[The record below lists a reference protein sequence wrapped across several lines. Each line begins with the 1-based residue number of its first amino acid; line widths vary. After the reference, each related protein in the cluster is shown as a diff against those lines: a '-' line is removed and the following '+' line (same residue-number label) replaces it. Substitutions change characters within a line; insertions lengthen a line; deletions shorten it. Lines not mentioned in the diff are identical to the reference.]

1 MLAITDNLKF
11 QTVINR
17 FVSFALIKKDF
28 PMNEGRKTDH
38 RAKWEDDN
46 MAAEE
51 QTALIDVTNINEKVY
66 NFIKANIINYDYPPG
81 YNLNLNQLSELL
93 GVSPTPIKDALFR
106 LAGEGLVEIAPRKG
120 TYVKDVT
127 LEDIHEILQVRIILE
142 TAAVEAI
149 AASLTDEQLLRFEEL
164 LRQMIAVRVG
174 ENDVA
179 SYKAY
184 MERDSEFHVLFF
196 QIMGNQR
203 LLNIY
208 RNLNAHIQIVRFRL
222 LDRRGKKNV
231 TTDQEHAVILEALR
245 ERNPAKA
252 KEAVRRHLLSL
263 DSAFTVL
270 RSQLA
275 IEKAGSGSE
284 GT

>member
-1 MLAITDNLKF
+1 MT
-11 QTVINR
+11 Q
-17 FVSFALIKKDF
+17 
-28 PMNEGRKTDH
+28 
-38 RAKWEDDN
+38 

-51 QTALIDVTNINEKVY
+51 QSTLIDVTNINEKVY
-66 NFIKANIINYDYPPG
+66 NFIKTNIISYNYPPG

-127 LEDIHEILQVRIILE
+127 LEDIHEILQARIILE

-149 AASLTDEQLLRFEEL
+149 TASLTDEQISRFEEL
-164 LRQMIAVRVG
+164 FRQMITVRVG
-174 ENDVA
+174 ENDEA

-184 MERDSEFHVLFF
+184 MERDSEFHLLFF

-203 LLNIY
+203 LLSIY

-222 LDRRGKKNV
+222 LDRRGKNV

-263 DSAFTVL
+263 DSALTVL
-270 RSQLA
+270 RSQHA
-275 IEKAGSGSE
+275 GEQAGSGSK

>member
-1 MLAITDNLKF
+1 
-11 QTVINR
+11 
-17 FVSFALIKKDF
+17 
-28 PMNEGRKTDH
+28 
-38 RAKWEDDN
+38 
-46 MAAEE
+46 MAADE
-51 QTALIDVTNINEKVY
+51 QSTLIDVSNINEKVY
-66 NFIKANIINYDYPPG
+66 NYIKSNIINYNYPPG

-127 LEDIHEILQVRIILE
+127 LADIHEILQTRIILE

-149 AASLTDEQLLRFEEL
+149 TASLTDEQVGRFEDL
-164 LRQMIAVRVG
+164 FRQMISFRAG
-174 ENDVA
+174 ESDEA

-184 MERDSEFHVLFF
+184 MERDSEFHLLFF

-222 LDRRGKKNV
+222 LDRRGKHV
-231 TTDQEHAVILEALR
+231 TTDQEHAMILEALR
-245 ERNPAKA
+245 ERNPARA

-263 DSAFTVL
+263 DAALTVL
-270 RSQLA
+270 RSGGPA
-275 IEKAGSGSE
+275 KAADFGNRE
-284 GT
+284 I

>member
-1 MLAITDNLKF
+1 
-11 QTVINR
+11 
-17 FVSFALIKKDF
+17 
-28 PMNEGRKTDH
+28 
-38 RAKWEDDN
+38 

-51 QTALIDVTNINEKVY
+51 QTTLIDVSNINEKVY
-66 NFIKANIINYDYPPG
+66 NFIKTNIINYNYPPG
-81 YNLNLNQLSELL
+81 YNLNLGQLSELL

-127 LEDIHEILQVRIILE
+127 LEDIHEILKVRVILE

-149 AASLTDEQLLRFEEL
+149 TAGLTAEQLSMFTGLYE
-164 LRQMIAVRVG
+164 QMISVRVG

-184 MERDSEFHVLFF
+184 MEHDSEFHLLFF
-196 QIMGNQR
+196 QILGNQR

-222 LDRRGKKNV
+222 LDRRGKNV
-231 TTDQEHAVILEALR
+231 TTDQEHERILEALR
-245 ERNPAKA
+245 ERDPGKA
-252 KEAVRRHLLSL
+252 KEAVRQHLLSL
-263 DSAFTVL
+263 DRALTIL
-270 RSQLA
+270 RSRDA
-275 IEKAGSGSE
+275 GEKAGAGA
-284 GT
+284 

>member
-1 MLAITDNLKF
+1 
-11 QTVINR
+11 
-17 FVSFALIKKDF
+17 
-28 PMNEGRKTDH
+28 
-38 RAKWEDDN
+38 

-51 QTALIDVTNINEKVY
+51 QTTLIDVSNINEKVY
-66 NFIKANIINYDYPPG
+66 NFIKTNIINYNYPPG
-81 YNLNLNQLSELL
+81 YNLNLGQLSELL

-127 LEDIHEILQVRIILE
+127 LEDIHEILKVRVILE

-149 AASLTDEQLLRFEEL
+149 TAGLTDEQLSLFTGL
-164 LRQMIAVRVG
+164 YGQMISVRVG

-184 MERDSEFHVLFF
+184 MERDSEFHLLFF
-196 QIMGNQR
+196 QILGNQR

-222 LDRRGKKNV
+222 LDRRGKNV
-231 TTDQEHAVILEALR
+231 TTDQEHERILEALR
-245 ERNPAKA
+245 ERDPGKA
-252 KEAVRRHLLSL
+252 KEAVRQHLLSL
-263 DSAFTVL
+263 DRALTVL
-270 RSQLA
+270 RSRDTG
-275 IEKAGSGSE
+275 EKARSGA
-284 GT
+284 

>member
-1 MLAITDNLKF
+1 
-11 QTVINR
+11 
-17 FVSFALIKKDF
+17 
-28 PMNEGRKTDH
+28 
-38 RAKWEDDN
+38 

-51 QTALIDVTNINEKVY
+51 QTTLIDVSNINEKVY
-66 NFIKANIINYDYPPG
+66 NFIKTNIINYNYPPG
-81 YNLNLNQLSELL
+81 YNLNLGQLSELL

-127 LEDIHEILQVRIILE
+127 LEDIHEILKVRVILE

-149 AASLTDEQLLRFEEL
+149 TAGLTDEQLSLFTGL
-164 LRQMIAVRVG
+164 YGQMISVRVG

-184 MERDSEFHVLFF
+184 MEHDSEFHLLFF
-196 QIMGNQR
+196 QILGNQR

-222 LDRRGKKNV
+222 LDRRGKNV
-231 TTDQEHAVILEALR
+231 TTDKEHERILEALR
-245 ERNPAKA
+245 ARNPEKA
-252 KEAVRRHLLSL
+252 KDAVRQHLLSL
-263 DSAFTVL
+263 DRALTIL
-270 RSQLA
+270 RSHGVS
-275 IEKAGSGSE
+275 KKPGSGA
-284 GT
+284 

>member
-1 MLAITDNLKF
+1 
-11 QTVINR
+11 
-17 FVSFALIKKDF
+17 
-28 PMNEGRKTDH
+28 
-38 RAKWEDDN
+38 

-51 QTALIDVTNINEKVY
+51 QTTLIDVSNINEKVY
-66 NFIKANIINYDYPPG
+66 NFIKTNIINYNYPPG
-81 YNLNLNQLSELL
+81 YNLNLGQLSELL

-127 LEDIHEILQVRIILE
+127 LEDIHEILKVRVILE

-149 AASLTDEQLLRFEEL
+149 TAGLTAEQLSMFTGLYE
-164 LRQMIAVRVG
+164 QMISVRVG

-184 MERDSEFHVLFF
+184 MEHDSEFHLLFF
-196 QIMGNQR
+196 QILGNQR

-222 LDRRGKKNV
+222 LDRRGKNV
-231 TTDQEHAVILEALR
+231 TTDQEHERILEALR
-245 ERNPAKA
+245 ERDPGKA
-252 KEAVRRHLLSL
+252 KEAVRQHLLSL
-263 DSAFTVL
+263 DRALTIL
-270 RSQLA
+270 RSRDA
-275 IEKAGSGSE
+275 SEKARSGA
-284 GT
+284 

>member
-1 MLAITDNLKF
+1 
-11 QTVINR
+11 
-17 FVSFALIKKDF
+17 
-28 PMNEGRKTDH
+28 
-38 RAKWEDDN
+38 

-51 QTALIDVTNINEKVY
+51 QTTLIDVSNINEKVY
-66 NFIKANIINYDYPPG
+66 NFIKTNIINYNYPPG
-81 YNLNLNQLSELL
+81 YNLNLGQLSELL

-127 LEDIHEILQVRIILE
+127 LEDIHEILKVRVILE

-149 AASLTDEQLLRFEEL
+149 TAGLTDEQLSMFSGLYE
-164 LRQMIAVRVG
+164 QMISVRVG

-184 MERDSEFHVLFF
+184 MEHDSEFHLLFF
-196 QIMGNQR
+196 QILGNQR

-222 LDRRGKKNV
+222 LDRRGKNV
-231 TTDQEHAVILEALR
+231 TTDQEHERILEALR
-245 ERNPAKA
+245 ERDPGKA
-252 KEAVRRHLLSL
+252 KEAVRQHLLSL
-263 DSAFTVL
+263 DRALTVL
-270 RSQLA
+270 RSREA
-275 IEKAGSGSE
+275 GEKARSGA
-284 GT
+284 

>member
-1 MLAITDNLKF
+1 
-11 QTVINR
+11 
-17 FVSFALIKKDF
+17 
-28 PMNEGRKTDH
+28 
-38 RAKWEDDN
+38 

-51 QTALIDVTNINEKVY
+51 QTTLIDVSNINEKVY
-66 NFIKANIINYDYPPG
+66 NFIKSNITNYNYPPG

-106 LAGEGLVEIAPRKG
+106 LAGEGLVEIARRKG

-127 LEDIHEILQVRIILE
+127 LEDIHEILQIRIILE

-149 AASLTDEQLLRFEEL
+149 TASLTDEQIGRFEEL
-164 LRQMIAVRVG
+164 FRQMISFRAG
-174 ENDVA
+174 ESDPA

-184 MERDSEFHVLFF
+184 MERDSEFHLLFF

-222 LDRRGKKNV
+222 LDRRGKHV
-231 TTDQEHAVILEALR
+231 TTDREHSEILESLR

-252 KEAVRRHLLSL
+252 KEAVRRHLLNLDASL
-263 DSAFTVL
+263 TVL
-270 RSQLA
+270 RSGEA
-275 IEKAGSGSE
+275 KMPAGSGIRE
-284 GT
+284 A

>member
-1 MLAITDNLKF
+1 
-11 QTVINR
+11 
-17 FVSFALIKKDF
+17 
-28 PMNEGRKTDH
+28 
-38 RAKWEDDN
+38 

-51 QTALIDVTNINEKVY
+51 QTTLIDVSNINEKVY
-66 NFIKANIINYDYPPG
+66 NFIKTNIINYDFPPG
-81 YNLNLNQLSELL
+81 YNLNLGQLSELL

-127 LEDIHEILQVRIILE
+127 LEDIHEILKVRVILE

-149 AASLTDEQLLRFEEL
+149 TAGLTDEQLSMFTGLYG
-164 LRQMIAVRVG
+164 QMISVRVG

-184 MERDSEFHVLFF
+184 MEHDSEFHLLFF
-196 QIMGNQR
+196 QILGNQR

-222 LDRRGKKNV
+222 LDRRGKNV
-231 TTDQEHAVILEALR
+231 TTDQEHERILEALR
-245 ERNPAKA
+245 ERDPGKA
-252 KEAVRRHLLSL
+252 KEAVRQHLLSL
-263 DSAFTVL
+263 DRGPHSSA
-270 RSQLA
+270 
-275 IEKAGSGSE
+275 IP
-284 GT
+284 

>member
-1 MLAITDNLKF
+1 
-11 QTVINR
+11 
-17 FVSFALIKKDF
+17 
-28 PMNEGRKTDH
+28 
-38 RAKWEDDN
+38 

-51 QTALIDVTNINEKVY
+51 QTTLIDVSNINEKVY
-66 NFIKANIINYDYPPG
+66 NFIKTNIINYNYPPG
-81 YNLNLNQLSELL
+81 YNLNLGQLSELL

-127 LEDIHEILQVRIILE
+127 LEDIHEILKVRVILE

-149 AASLTDEQLLRFEEL
+149 TAGLTDEQLSLFTGLYE
-164 LRQMIAVRVG
+164 QMISVRVG

-184 MERDSEFHVLFF
+184 MERDSEFHLLFF
-196 QIMGNQR
+196 QILGNQR

-222 LDRRGKKNV
+222 LDRRGKNV
-231 TTDQEHAVILEALR
+231 TTDQEHERILEALR
-245 ERNPAKA
+245 ERDPGKT
-252 KEAVRRHLLSL
+252 KEAVRQHLLSL
-263 DSAFTVL
+263 DRALTVL
-270 RSQLA
+270 RSRDA
-275 IEKAGSGSE
+275 GEKARSGA
-284 GT
+284 